1 MRKAFEPGNTIGKTG
16 GRPKGARN
24 RLARTFLED
33 CYADWQEHGAAAIKV
48 MRMEDP
54 AGYCKM
60 MASLVPREL
69 ELTSTVLTE
78 LSDDDLEATIQFLL
92 RQKLESNAHTIDG
105 VAVAAAPSMKLMEP
119 INGQASKTPA

>member
-1 MRKAFEPGNTIGKTG
+1 MRKPFEPGNTVGKIG

-24 RLARTFLED
+24 KLARKFLED
-33 CYADWQEHGAAAIKV
+33 CYADWQEHGATAIKV

-78 LSDDDLEATIQFLL
+78 LSDDDLEATIQLLL
-92 RQKLESNAHTIDG
+92 RQKLESNTNTING
-105 VAVAAAPSMKLMEP
+105 VAAAAAPPMKLLET
-119 INGQASKTPA
+119 INGRDSKTPA

>member
-1 MRKAFEPGNTIGKTG
+1 MRKPFEPGNPIGKIG

-24 RLARTFLED
+24 KLARKFLED
-33 CYADWQEHGAAAIKV
+33 CYADWQEHGVAAIKV

-78 LSDDDLEATIQFLL
+78 LSDDDLEATIQLLL
-92 RQKLESNAHTIDG
+92 RQKLESHTNTINEASGDNQWTRQQNSRLKS
-105 VAVAAAPSMKLMEP
+105 SML
-119 INGQASKTPA
+119 

>member
-1 MRKAFEPGNTIGKTG
+1 EPGNTIGKTG

-54 AGYCKM
+54 AGDCKM

-78 LSDDDLEATIQFLL
+78 LSHDDLEATIQLL
-92 RQKLESNAHTIDG
+92 RGQSVDCTAKTMGG
-105 VAVAAAPSMKLMEP
+105 VGGAAAPPMKLMEP

>member
-1 MRKAFEPGNTIGKTG
+1 MRKPFEPGNPIGKTG

-24 RLARTFLED
+24 KLARKFLED
-33 CYADWQEHGAAAIKV
+33 CYADWQEHGVAAIKV

-78 LSDDDLEATIQFLL
+78 LSDDERPPFSCCCGRNWSLTLTPSTAL
-92 RQKLESNAHTIDG
+92 RSL
-105 VAVAAAPSMKLMEP
+105 PRRL
-119 INGQASKTPA
+119 

>member
-24 RLARTFLED
+24 KLARTFLED

-78 LSDDDLEATIQFLL
+78 LSDDDLEATIQLLL
-92 RQKLESNAHTIDG
+92 RQKLESNANTIDG
-105 VAVAAAPSMKLMEP
+105 VAVAAAPPKLMEP

>member
-24 RLARTFLED
+24 KLARTFLED

-54 AGYCKM
+54 AEYCKM

-69 ELTSTVLTE
+69 
-78 LSDDDLEATIQFLL
+78 
-92 RQKLESNAHTIDG
+92 
-105 VAVAAAPSMKLMEP
+105 
-119 INGQASKTPA
+119 

>member
-1 MRKAFEPGNTIGKTG
+1 MRKSFEPGNTIGKSG

-24 RLARTFLED
+24 KLARKFLED
-33 CYADWQEHGAAAIKV
+33 CYADWQEHGATAIKV

-78 LSDDDLEATIQFLL
+78 LSDDDLEATIQLLL
-92 RQKLESNAHTIDG
+92 RQKLESDTNTING
-105 VAVAAAPSMKLMEP
+105 VAVAAAPPRKLIET
-119 INGQASKTPA
+119 INGRDSKTPA

>member
-1 MRKAFEPGNTIGKTG
+1 MRKPFEPGNPIGKIG

-24 RLARTFLED
+24 KLARKFLED
-33 CYADWQEHGAAAIKV
+33 CYADWQEHGVAAIKV

-78 LSDDDLEATIQFLL
+78 LSDDDLEATIQLLL
-92 RQKLESNAHTIDG
+92 RQKLESHTNTING
-105 VAVAAAPSMKLMEP
+105 VAVAAAPPMKLLET
-119 INGQASKTPA
+119 INGHASKTPA